1 MTNEKMIKNLKYSF
15 FISYMTIIF
24 LCIGCTGNLKT
35 LKYYYVQENISL
47 SNEQIKRLSNYL
59 NGEFYSYDIGRNIF
73 AYPIAF
79 LVSESGD
86 KSVILACDG
95 IIDECNT
102 SVEIYQLIKKY
113 EKKNNENFYILALK
127 NKILINDYN
136 FKNQLSKTKLTLK
149 KNKNIFYDHIYLPSD
164 NCSGDDC

>member
-1 MTNEKMIKNLKYSF
+1 MSKKQNFNFY
-15 FISYMTIIF
+15 IF
-24 LCIGCTGNLKT
+24 LIILPFLFLSCEKDFKT
-35 LKYYYVQENISL
+35 LKYYYVQENK
-47 SNEQIKRLSNYL
+47 NFTAEQIKRLSNYL
-59 NGEFYSYDIGRNIF
+59 NGEFYSYDVGRNIF

-79 LVSESGD
+79 LISESGN